1 MRIPVRTRVRT
12 SRGFSIIELLIVV
25 AIILIIAAIAVPKLL
40 QARLSATEAAAV
52 ASVRTITTAE
62 VGYLT
67 NYPSV
72 GYAAQLSDLGTGG
85 ATPCVPLPTSACLI
99 DDSLATA
106 SAAPGKGGYVYT
118 ATGSLGTFLVTAVP
132 VSNTG
137 GARSFCEVADNIPRV
152 NLAGTAI
159 SNAAACAGLP
169 SLN

>member
-1 MRIPVRTRVRT
+1 MRQ
-12 SRGFSIIELLIVV
+12 RGFSLIELLIVV
-25 AIILIIAAIAVPKLL
+25 AIILIIAAIAIPNMMR
-40 QARLSATEAAAV
+40 ARLSANEAAAV
-52 ASVRTITTAE
+52 GAVRTITTAE

-67 NYPSV
+67 NYPTI

-85 ATPCVPLPTSACLI
+85 ATPCVPLPASACLI
-99 DDSLATA
+99 DNSLASA

-132 VSNTG
+132 LSNAYG
-137 GARSFCEVADNIPRV
+137 SRSFCEVADNIPRV

-159 SNAAACAGLP
+159 ADAAACAGLP